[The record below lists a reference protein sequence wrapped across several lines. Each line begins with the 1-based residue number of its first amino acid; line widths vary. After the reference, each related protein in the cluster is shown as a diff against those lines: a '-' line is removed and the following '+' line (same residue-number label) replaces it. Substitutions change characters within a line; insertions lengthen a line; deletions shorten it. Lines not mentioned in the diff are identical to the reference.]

1 MKNSFALF
9 LTIIIIMLFSLLI
22 TQVHSTQSLDSNN
35 QSNAY
40 VYAQAK
46 LYAEA
51 FKAIILNAKT
61 LNCQQI
67 LKMDNP
73 NFDIQATVEYL
84 HLENNCT
91 NTNAIIDINVRSKTT
106 SLHVNVH
113 ERFTKKL

>member
-9 LTIIIIMLFSLLI
+9 LTIVIVMLFSLLI

-46 LYAEA
+46 LYANS
-51 FKAIILNAKT
+51 FKAIILNAQT
-61 LNCQQI
+61 LHCQQI
-67 LKMDNP
+67 LTIDNP
-73 NFDIQATVEYL
+73 TFDIQATVEYIS
-84 HLENNCT
+84 LENNCT
-91 NTNAIIDINVRSKTT
+91 NTNAIIDMNVRSKTT

-113 ERFTKKL
+113 ERFVKKL